1 MPRKYYRVDDFRL
14 AAQQRMPR
22 VIFDYVDGAAG
33 FETSSHLNREVIE
46 QVRLLP
52 RVLVDIRQRELAKNF
67 LGRTWGLPFGIAPMG
82 MCNLAWPHTDKVFA
96 SAAVDHD
103 IPVCLSTFGSSSIED
118 MGKRASGNGWFQLYV
133 GPSVDDAMDLV
144 QRAEDTGYEYLL
156 LTVDVPVVSA
166 RPREQRQGFE
176 APFRMRPRQF
186 VDFAVHPQWVFH
198 TLVNGV
204 PKPANVVS
212 TGNKGNKLTFTR
224 NEIRGHIDWQFLDQ
238 LRERWP
244 GKLILKGVLSTDDAV
259 RIRDAGVD
267 AVYVSNHGGRQLDAA
282 PAAIDMLP
290 EIRQAVGADYPL
302 IFDSGLRN
310 GEGII
315 KALALGADF
324 VMLGRP
330 FLYASGA
337 AGKKGVFSM
346 MDLLSNEI
354 SLCMAQLGVNHLDQ
368 IERSSVLDN
377 ETVFLNPQSPG
388 TEDHLTRNY
397 EN

>member
-1 MPRKYYRVDDFRL
+1 MTKKYYSVDDFRVG
-14 AAQQRMPR
+14 AQQRMPR

-33 FETSSHLNREVIE
+33 FETSSRLNQDVIE
-46 QVRLLP
+46 QVRLMP
-52 RVLVDIRQRELAKNF
+52 RVLVDIRQRKLAKTF

-337 AGKKGVFSM
+337 DGQRGVFRLVDM
-346 MDLLSNEI
+346 LKNEMLLA
-354 SLCMAQLGVNHLDQ
+354 MAQIGCTDVSHLDQ
-368 IERSSVLDN
+368 NVL
-377 ETVFLNPQSPG
+377 V
-388 TEDHLTRNY
+388 
-397 EN
+397 

>member
-52 RVLVDIRQRELAKNF
+52 RVLVDIRQRELAKIF

-82 MCNLAWPHTDKVFA
+82 MCNLAWPNTDKAFA
-96 SAAVDHD
+96 AAAVDHD

-118 MGKRASGNGWFQLYV
+118 MGKRAAGNGWFQLYV
-133 GPSVDDAMDLV
+133 GPSVADAMDLGHRV
-144 QRAEDTGYEYLL
+144 EDAGYEYLL

-212 TGNKGNKLTFTR
+212 TGNKGNNLTFTR

-337 AGKKGVFSM
+337 ESQRGVFSLVDM
-346 MDLLSNEI
+346 LKNEMLLA
-354 SLCMAQLGVNHLDQ
+354 MAQIGCTDVSHLDQ
-368 IERSSVLDN
+368 NVL
-377 ETVFLNPQSPG
+377 V
-388 TEDHLTRNY
+388 
-397 EN
+397 

>member
-1 MPRKYYRVDDFRL
+1 
-14 AAQQRMPR
+14 
-22 VIFDYVDGAAG
+22 
-33 FETSSHLNREVIE
+33 
-46 QVRLLP
+46 
-52 RVLVDIRQRELAKNF
+52 
-67 LGRTWGLPFGIAPMG
+67 MG
-82 MCNLAWPHTDKVFA
+82 MCNLAWPHTDKAFA

-118 MGKRASGNGWFQLYV
+118 MGKRAAGNGWFQLYV
-133 GPSVDDAMDLV
+133 GPSVTDAMDLV

-337 AGKKGVFSM
+337 DGQRGVFRLVDM
-346 MDLLSNEI
+346 LKNEMLLA
-354 SLCMAQLGVNHLDQ
+354 LAQIGCTDVSHLDQ
-368 IERSSVLDN
+368 NVL
-377 ETVFLNPQSPG
+377 V
-388 TEDHLTRNY
+388 
-397 EN
+397 

>member
-1 MPRKYYRVDDFRL
+1 MTKKYYCIEDFRVG
-14 AAQQRMPR
+14 AQQRMPR

-33 FETSSHLNREVIE
+33 FETSSRLNREVIE

-52 RVLVDIRQRELAKNF
+52 RVLVDIRQRELAKKF

-82 MCNLAWPHTDKVFA
+82 MCNLAWPNTDKVFA
-96 SAAVDHD
+96 AAAVDHG

-118 MGKRASGNGWFQLYV
+118 MGERASGNGWFQLYV

-186 VDFAVHPQWVFH
+186 VDFATHPQWVFH
-198 TLVNGV
+198 TLVDGV
-204 PKPANVVS
+204 PKPVNVLPANAVV
-212 TGNKGNKLTFTR
+212 NQPTFTR
-224 NEIRGHIDWQFLDQ
+224 NEIRGHIDWQFLAK
-238 LRERWP
+238 LRERWT
-244 GKLILKGVLSTDDAV
+244 GKLILKGVLSADDAV

-282 PAAIDMLP
+282 PAAIDVLP
-290 EIRQAVGADYPL
+290 EIRQAVGVDYPL
-302 IFDSGLRN
+302 IFDSGLRS
-310 GEGII
+310 GEGIV

-330 FLYASGA
+330 FLYAAGA
-337 AGKKGVFSM
+337 DGQRGVFRLVDM
-346 MDLLSNEI
+346 LKNELL
-354 SLCMAQLGVNHLDQ
+354 LALAQIGCTDVSHLDQ
-368 IERSSVLDN
+368 NVLA
-377 ETVFLNPQSPG
+377 
-388 TEDHLTRNY
+388 
-397 EN
+397 

>member
-1 MPRKYYRVDDFRL
+1 MTKKYYCVDDFRVG
-14 AAQQRMPR
+14 AQQRMPR

-33 FETSSHLNREVIE
+33 FETSSRLNRDIID
-46 QVRLLP
+46 QIRLMP
-52 RVLVDIRQRELAKNF
+52 RVLVDIRERELAKTF
-67 LGRTWGLPFGIAPMG
+67 LGRTWTLPFGIAPMG
-82 MCNLAWPHTDKVFA
+82 MSNLAWPNTDKAFA
-96 SAAVDHD
+96 AAAVDHD

-118 MGKRASGNGWFQLYV
+118 MGERVAGNGWFQLYV

-144 QRAEDTGYEYLL
+144 QRAEAAGYEYLV

-186 VDFAVHPQWVFH
+186 VDFATHPQWVFH
-198 TLVNGV
+198 TLVDGV
-204 PKPANVVS
+204 PKPVNVLPANTVV
-212 TGNKGNKLTFTR
+212 NKPTFTR

-238 LRERWP
+238 LRERWM
-244 GKLILKGVLSTDDAV
+244 GKLILKGVLSADDAV

-302 IFDSGLRN
+302 IFDSGLRS
-310 GEGII
+310 GEGIV

-337 AGKKGVFSM
+337 DGQRGVFRLVDMLKSE
-346 MDLLSNEI
+346 LLLALAQIGCTDI
-354 SLCMAQLGVNHLDQ
+354 SHLDQ
-368 IERSSVLDN
+368 NVLA
-377 ETVFLNPQSPG
+377 
-388 TEDHLTRNY
+388 
-397 EN
+397 

>member
-1 MPRKYYRVDDFRL
+1 MTKKYYCVDDFRVG
-14 AAQQRMPR
+14 AQQRMPR

-33 FETSSHLNREVIE
+33 FETSSRLNRDMID
-46 QVRLLP
+46 QIRLMP
-52 RVLVDIRQRELAKNF
+52 RVLVDIRERELAKTF
-67 LGRTWGLPFGIAPMG
+67 LGRTWTLPFGIAPMG
-82 MCNLAWPHTDKVFA
+82 MCNLAWPNTDKAFA
-96 SAAVDHD
+96 AAAVDHD

-118 MGKRASGNGWFQLYV
+118 MGERASGNGWFQLYV

-144 QRAEDTGYEYLL
+144 QRAENAGYEYLL

-186 VDFAVHPQWVFH
+186 VDFATHPQWVFH
-198 TLVNGV
+198 TLVDGV
-204 PKPANVVS
+204 PKPVNVLPANTVV
-212 TGNKGNKLTFTR
+212 NKPTFTR

-238 LRERWP
+238 LRERWT
-244 GKLILKGVLSTDDAV
+244 GKLILKGVLSADDAV

-282 PAAIDMLP
+282 PAAIDVLP
-290 EIRQAVGADYPL
+290 EIRQAVGGDYPL
-302 IFDSGLRN
+302 IFDSGLRS
-310 GEGII
+310 GEGIV

-337 AGKKGVFSM
+337 DGQRGVFRLVDM
-346 MDLLSNEI
+346 LKNELL
-354 SLCMAQLGVNHLDQ
+354 LALAQIGCTDVSHLDQ
-368 IERSSVLDN
+368 NVL
-377 ETVFLNPQSPG
+377 V
-388 TEDHLTRNY
+388 
-397 EN
+397 